1 MIKYTLLYELYFIRV
16 VIYYLYYNSKY
27 YFHTRKAFLR

>member
-1 MIKYTLLYELYFIRV
+1 MIIHTLLYELYSILV

-27 YFHTRKAFLR
+27 YFHTRKAFLQ